1 MFFCSASLK
10 TKWSLVLVE
19 IDPEGWLLREEGGRD
34 VKGLAKEPKPVG
46 GVVDAAT
53 AAAAPGG
60 GDDNPNAS

>member
-1 MFFCSASLK
+1 MK

-19 IDPEGWLLREEGGRD
+19 IDPEGWLLREEGGCD
-34 VKGLAKEPKPVG
+34 IKGLAKEPKPVG
-46 GVVDAAT
+46 GVVDAAAAA

>member
-1 MFFCSASLK
+1 M
-10 TKWSLVLVE
+10 VE